1 MKTTVIL
8 LLSALLLSA
17 CAHNAKTVIAST
29 DVYPDPACPN
39 GYTWTVEPDDAEH
52 GACLRVG
59 MTLTENCQSY
69 RDTELT
75 PTYAFW
81 ACGNTTTMTLAPN
94 PWL

>member
-1 MKTTVIL
+1 MKTTIL
-8 LLSALLLSA
+8 VPLFAFAFMA
-17 CAHNAKTVIAST
+17 CTHNVRTAIATT
-29 DVYPDPACPN
+29 DIYPDPACPN
-39 GYTWTVEPDDAEH
+39 GYTWTVEADDAEH

-81 ACGNTTTMTLAPN
+81 ACGNTTMMLAPN